1 MDIDLTFWLGFMAFI
16 LIMLALDLG
25 IFHKT
30 AHVVGF
36 REACTW
42 SAIWISLALL
52 FNYGIY
58 EFAGEKTALEFL
70 TGYLIEYSLSID
82 NVFVFVLIFAFF
94 GVPPELQNRVLIL
107 GIALAL
113 VLRLLMI
120 FAGVALIEQFAW
132 IIYIFGAFLIITG
145 VKMLVASDKPKDLN
159 QNPVLKLAR
168 RNFEFTDGYVGQNY
182 FVMQNGKRIATPLL
196 LVFLMVAITDVIF
209 AVDSIPAILAI
220 TQDSFIVFTSNAFA
234 ILGLRSMFFML
245 AGLVTA
251 FRYLKTGL
259 AFVLMFIGVKMF
271 LGHTAYK
278 IETFHSLIVVITI
291 LALSVVASIIANKRD
306 RVRHGLGHPNGH

>member
-1 MDIDLTFWLGFMAFI
+1 MEIGLTFWLGFMAFI

-30 AHVVGF
+30 AHVVTF

-42 SAIWISLALL
+42 SAIWIALALL

-94 GVPPELQNRVLIL
+94 GVPAELQNRVLIL

-113 VLRLLMI
+113 VLRLLLI

-132 IIYIFGAFLIITG
+132 VIYIFGAFLIVTG
-145 VKMLVASDKPKDLN
+145 IKMLVASDKPKDLN
-159 QNPVLKLAR
+159 QNPVLKIAR
-168 RNFEFTDGYVGQNY
+168 KTFQFTDGYVGQQY
-182 FVMQNGKRIATPLL
+182 FVMQGNKRIATPLL
-196 LVFLMVAITDVIF
+196 LVFIMVAITDVIF

-220 TQDSFIVFTSNAFA
+220 THDSFIVFTSNAFA

-259 AFVLMFIGVKMF
+259 AFVLMFIGVKMII
-271 LGHTAYK
+271 GHSIYH
-278 IETFHSLIVVITI
+278 IETFHSLMVVITI
-291 LALSVVASIIANKRD
+291 LAVSILASVIANKRD
-306 RVRHGLGHPNGH
+306 QVRHGPQ

>member
-1 MDIDLTFWLGFMAFI
+1 MEITLGFWIGFLVFI
-16 LIMLALDLG
+16 AIMLALDLG

-30 AHVVGF
+30 AHVVSF

-42 SAIWISLALL
+42 SAIWIALALV
-52 FNYGIY
+52 FNYGIFLL
-58 EFAGEKTALEFL
+58 EGKQVALEFL
-70 TGYLIEYSLSID
+70 TGYLVEYSLSID

-94 GVPPELQNRVLIL
+94 GVPAELQNRVLIV

-113 VLRLLMI
+113 VLRLIMI
-120 FAGVALIEQFAW
+120 FAGVALIERFEW
-132 IIYIFGAFLIITG
+132 IIYIFGVFLIITG
-145 VKMLVASDKPKDLN
+145 VKMLLASDKPKDLN

-168 RNFEFTDGYVGQNY
+168 KSFKFTDGYIGQNY
-182 FVMQNGKRIATPLL
+182 FVMQNGQRYATPLF

-259 AFVLMFIGVKMF
+259 SFVLMFIGTKM
-271 LGHTAYK
+271 LIGHTVYK
-278 IETFHSLIVVITI
+278 IETHHSLIVVISI

-306 RVRHGLGHPNGH
+306 KVRHGLGHPSGH